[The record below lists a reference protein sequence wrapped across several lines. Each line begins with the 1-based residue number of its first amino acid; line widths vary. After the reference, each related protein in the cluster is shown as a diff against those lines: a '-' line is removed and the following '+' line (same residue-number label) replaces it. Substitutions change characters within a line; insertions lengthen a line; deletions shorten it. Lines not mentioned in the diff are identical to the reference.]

1 MHRLSDPC
9 RRVVEAMVA
18 AGAEFTTSMT
28 PAEMRDAASARPV
41 AAPPPVA
48 SVRDIDAGGVP
59 ARLYHPVD
67 RGDLPLVVFFHGGGF
82 VLQFTDGHDTTARNL
97 ANASGCAVLAVDYRL
112 APEHPFPAAF
122 DDAWTA
128 CRWAFEH
135 SHDLGVRSGPIGLVG
150 GSAGGNLAAAV
161 ALQAVGSGV
170 EIGALA
176 LVYPVLDMQWDQHE
190 SFTTFAD
197 APILTADLMLW
208 FRNRY
213 AAGADFDDWRLSPL
227 RAESVA
233 GLPPT
238 TVVAAEID
246 PLRSEGE
253 RWVERLGEAGVETT
267 HHVIPGTFHAFF
279 GFVDHLEESRRAHR
293 IVADHLCTQLGSH
306 SRNPG

>member
-1 MHRLSDPC
+1 M
-9 RRVVEAMVA
+9 VE
-18 AGAEFTTSMT
+18 AGAEFTTSMS
-28 PAEMRDAASARPV
+28 PAEMRNAASARPV

-48 SVRDIDAGGVP
+48 SVRDLDAGGVP
-59 ARLYHPVD
+59 ARLYHPND
-67 RGDLPLVVFFHGGGF
+67 RDDSPLVVFFHGGGF

-122 DDAWTA
+122 DDARTA
-128 CRWAFEH
+128 SRWAFEH
-135 SHDLGVRSGPIGLVG
+135 PAHVGVRPGPIGLVG

-161 ALQAVGSGV
+161 ALQAVRSGI

-176 LVYPVLDMQWDQHE
+176 LVYPVLDMQWGDHE
-190 SFTTFAD
+190 SFTSFAD

-208 FRNRY
+208 FRDQY

-246 PLRSEGE
+246 PLRSEGK
-253 RWVERLGEAGVETT
+253 RWVERLGAAEVEAT
-267 HHVIPGTFHAFF
+267 HHLIPGTFHAFF
-279 GFVDHLEESRRAHR
+279 GFVDHLEESRQAHQ
-293 IVADHLCTQLGSH
+293 IVADHLRGSLG
-306 SRNPG
+306 